1 MAECGLTDED
11 LSLFVFNYLAE
22 GAEPQSGCG
31 ASAEDRLYSDF
42 PEIDLSQLDVNDLD
56 TGSCLGELQWDSEQS
71 DISSSHYSTDGSEL
85 FQIIEEENEA
95 LLAALTATLGDI
107 AVDDVSLSAFGVEAE
122 QLGAVSSPAPPVSQ
136 PDEASLLR
144 KLLLAPQSAQL
155 TYERQKGSRVSR
167 HGAGN
172 RKPQSRRPFLKEEE
186 GGGKANSTCQHR
198 PFTELHKYLTSATC
212 PPQLKAAGSHLSN
225 TDPSNPGWT
234 TQHHQSHHQQG
245 EAQHH
250 GDDCL
255 SSDDANE
262 ESNCFSDRI
271 GNGNG
276 GGNGKQGQGV
286 PPCFAPIQ
294 SEDVGV
300 SAESHWTESCQFSTG
315 AELHSVVELI
325 SYMHTYCLPVR
336 KWPTTPPW
344 CSGKRDK
351 SDCSVL
357 PNPGGERASRSN
369 ASVLNAVPC
378 QAISSPAPERNVRK
392 FPQMS
397 MLRELLENNIALD
410 VSKPYRLHN
419 PLYPALVYTDS
430 PANRQ
435 PEPGQAVLEKARRG
449 SGKRKT
455 EAGDAVKKPE
465 AACLAVR
472 RSLRLNPQLSDVL
485 SCSVEGASARSLARG
500 DSGKAT
506 KEARPLRV
514 EGRLEQEE
522 QVAEVEVDCSGRRL
536 CDSGTHMVS
545 DDRLPSPNPMQWPE
559 EDGNEESSSP
569 PDLPANTL
577 IPCFHIVEDPRA
589 CTAQDLPLNANKM
602 QEAKTSR
609 KLAKPT
615 SLLLSP
621 ESESDSKDSPL
632 ENKAFEQTLSVELCG
647 TAGLTPPTTPPH
659 KTARDDP
666 FKSALKI
673 APGGGHEVNRSLSP
687 KRLVKKQLEDTEL
700 YAYLSKAAV
709 VPAQGDGRKG
719 KRAYSRCFGD
729 HDYCQLYSSEPEPDR
744 KVLRLWELPRHSG
757 QHSLKAKCDP
767 YGEKRQKLSPAHG
780 HGPNTEQLEQNKTLL
795 GQSSNKKTMKD
806 QEIRA
811 KLYQHFGYPEQAL
824 PEEEK
829 QHMLEDNERD
839 SDSHYRCSDQRQGER
854 VKKPGANP
862 ESQPPPPSGS
872 SHPDP
877 QPQLR
882 TTLPAD
888 GILSGRSAPSPQRSH
903 SSGSPQ
909 SRSPERPESVRDDDG
924 DRYLLEGQNLE
935 EGEFFEKTNQR
946 DKRNLAID
954 EHRIVYVGKL
964 TCGMTRSEVMRRFEA
979 FGEIEECKVL
989 ACEKGLQCGG
999 FGTRSR

>member
-719 KRAYSRCFGD
+719 KRAYSR
-729 HDYCQLYSSEPEPDR
+729 
-744 KVLRLWELPRHSG
+744 
-757 QHSLKAKCDP
+757 
-767 YGEKRQKLSPAHG
+767 
-780 HGPNTEQLEQNKTLL
+780 
-795 GQSSNKKTMKD
+795 
-806 QEIRA
+806 
-811 KLYQHFGYPEQAL
+811 
-824 PEEEK
+824 
-829 QHMLEDNERD
+829 
-839 SDSHYRCSDQRQGER
+839 
-854 VKKPGANP
+854 
-862 ESQPPPPSGS
+862 
-872 SHPDP
+872 
-877 QPQLR
+877 
-882 TTLPAD
+882 
-888 GILSGRSAPSPQRSH
+888 
-903 SSGSPQ
+903 
-909 SRSPERPESVRDDDG
+909 DDDG

-989 ACEKGLQCGG
+989 ACEKGDQYGLVTYRYSHDASLALENGHDLQKQNDPALQLYYGALRRFCKASYTNLDCSAEDLEPAPVKSKYDTMD
-999 FGTRSR
+999 FDSLLKEAQRSLTR

>member
-234 TQHHQSHHQQG
+234 TQHHQSHHQQ
-245 EAQHH
+245 
-250 GDDCL
+250 
-255 SSDDANE
+255 
-262 ESNCFSDRI
+262 
-271 GNGNG
+271 
-276 GGNGKQGQGV
+276 
-286 PPCFAPIQ
+286 
-294 SEDVGV
+294 
-300 SAESHWTESCQFSTG
+300 
-315 AELHSVVELI
+315 
-325 SYMHTYCLPVR
+325 
-336 KWPTTPPW
+336 
-344 CSGKRDK
+344 
-351 SDCSVL
+351 
-357 PNPGGERASRSN
+357 
-369 ASVLNAVPC
+369 
-378 QAISSPAPERNVRK
+378 
-392 FPQMS
+392 
-397 MLRELLENNIALD
+397 
-410 VSKPYRLHN
+410 
-419 PLYPALVYTDS
+419 
-430 PANRQ
+430 
-435 PEPGQAVLEKARRG
+435 
-449 SGKRKT
+449 
-455 EAGDAVKKPE
+455 
-465 AACLAVR
+465 
-472 RSLRLNPQLSDVL
+472 
-485 SCSVEGASARSLARG
+485 
-500 DSGKAT
+500 
-506 KEARPLRV
+506 
-514 EGRLEQEE
+514 
-522 QVAEVEVDCSGRRL
+522 
-536 CDSGTHMVS
+536 
-545 DDRLPSPNPMQWPE
+545 
-559 EDGNEESSSP
+559 
-569 PDLPANTL
+569 
-577 IPCFHIVEDPRA
+577 
-589 CTAQDLPLNANKM
+589 
-602 QEAKTSR
+602 
-609 KLAKPT
+609 AKPT

-989 ACEKGLQCGG
+989 ACEKGDQYGLVTYRYSHDASLALENGHDLQKQNDPALQLYYGALRRFCKASYTNLDCSAEDLEPAPVKSKYDTMD
-999 FGTRSR
+999 FDSLLKEAQRSLTR

>member
-234 TQHHQSHHQQG
+234 TQHHQSHHQQ
-245 EAQHH
+245 
-250 GDDCL
+250 
-255 SSDDANE
+255 
-262 ESNCFSDRI
+262 
-271 GNGNG
+271 
-276 GGNGKQGQGV
+276 
-286 PPCFAPIQ
+286 
-294 SEDVGV
+294 
-300 SAESHWTESCQFSTG
+300 
-315 AELHSVVELI
+315 
-325 SYMHTYCLPVR
+325 
-336 KWPTTPPW
+336 
-344 CSGKRDK
+344 
-351 SDCSVL
+351 
-357 PNPGGERASRSN
+357 
-369 ASVLNAVPC
+369 
-378 QAISSPAPERNVRK
+378 
-392 FPQMS
+392 
-397 MLRELLENNIALD
+397 
-410 VSKPYRLHN
+410 
-419 PLYPALVYTDS
+419 
-430 PANRQ
+430 
-435 PEPGQAVLEKARRG
+435 
-449 SGKRKT
+449 
-455 EAGDAVKKPE
+455 
-465 AACLAVR
+465 
-472 RSLRLNPQLSDVL
+472 
-485 SCSVEGASARSLARG
+485 
-500 DSGKAT
+500 
-506 KEARPLRV
+506 
-514 EGRLEQEE
+514 
-522 QVAEVEVDCSGRRL
+522 
-536 CDSGTHMVS
+536 
-545 DDRLPSPNPMQWPE
+545 
-559 EDGNEESSSP
+559 
-569 PDLPANTL
+569 
-577 IPCFHIVEDPRA
+577 VEDPRA

-989 ACEKGLQCGG
+989 ACEKGDQYGLVTYRYSHDASLALENGHDLQKQNDPALQLYYGALRRFCKASYTNLDCSAEDLEPAPVKSKYDTMD
-999 FGTRSR
+999 FDSLLKEAQRSLTR